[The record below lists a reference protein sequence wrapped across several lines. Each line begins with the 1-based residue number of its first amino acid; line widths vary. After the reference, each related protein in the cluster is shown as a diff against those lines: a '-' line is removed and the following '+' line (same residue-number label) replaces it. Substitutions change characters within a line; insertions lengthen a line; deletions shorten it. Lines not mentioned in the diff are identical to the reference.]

1 MKIFILHLTDMH
13 FNKAENWISD
23 KVNSIKD
30 ALKSDYLNVDKSYF
44 ILSGDISNS
53 GQKEEF
59 AEATTFLK
67 QIYIALRG
75 VNPNVKIGMVNSP
88 GNHDCNFKKDNQ
100 IRKVSLVKMDYK
112 TIGVEDFSVID
123 SCISIQSDFWDY
135 YRQFT
140 TVPESK
146 LFYQL
151 KDSIGNKKICINC
164 YNTAWMSRI
173 DEISGSLFYPVKLID
188 NNLNNSDADLNISV
202 FHHPIGWFSP
212 TTETNN
218 RREFQDHLE
227 RVSNILIYGH
237 EHEDE
242 QKKVTDIHLQKETIY
257 ISGETLQDHSKKN
270 VSGFQTIIIDMDQ
283 QEAIITNYLWHETY
297 YKQKKKENFKLIPSS
312 VNHKSF
318 KIKPDFF
325 ENINKISI
333 PLQFEKVG
341 NIRLS
346 DIFIYP
352 DLERIKNDYKKL
364 DDFIDSEELL
374 ENEKLKDCI
383 VEGENQSGKTSLLKM
398 LFKRFYEKGY
408 YPLYVDGAEIN
419 KPDVY
424 NVLEKTFK
432 SQYQDNLSFE
442 QYLQLD
448 NFKKVILIDNIQK
461 AKFNIPTTI
470 KFIKETKPLFDRMIV
485 TIGSIYG
492 YLSSL
497 ESEFPDTNLFT
508 LKPLGYVKRNDLI
521 ELYHKIQESSF
532 TSNDQMLLE
541 KVKFSFSQVELVL
554 GNKLMPSF
562 PVFIL
567 SILQSLSY
575 AKPIDLEQTS
585 YGYCYQ
591 SLIHIAL
598 ATKAKVINE
607 EIDSYF
613 NFLTEF
619 SYALYEKQQKIFSDS
634 EFSKFYDRYSSK
646 FITPPIEKIKEAL
659 INSNIVVFE
668 DESYRFSY
676 KYIFYFL
683 VAKKI
688 SDIIG
693 AEKGKEIILQLCNNL
708 QREKNA
714 NILVF
719 IAHHSKDNFLIESA
733 TFSSMVTFE
742 DIEAITLEKNDKFYQ
757 LIKGISEEVSSEVID
772 ANKNPKEERK
782 EDLLKK
788 DHIERENDINKANAN
803 QNVEDEEDIEIQ
815 GQLITFYQAFR
826 SIEIV
831 GQIIKNRKG
840 SLEKGT
846 LITMITELYQ
856 TGFRS
861 ISYFGETLSDAKEAI
876 SEALLNNTED
886 GDTRPMIEKRI
897 NDYFQFIT
905 LQACLGVFTKMI
917 HSVGNKDLRNLF
929 DEVAEKI
936 DTPAAKIL
944 TFSIKSYYDR
954 MSVRELQKLAEEF
967 QNNRVALKIL
977 KARVRAYI
985 YNNYI
990 DYKSKQRI
998 ASALKMDITPLRK
1011 QIS

>member
-1 MKIFILHLTDMH
+1 MH
-13 FNKAENWISD
+13 FNKSENWISD
-23 KVNSIKD
+23 KINSIKD
-30 ALKSDYLNVDKSYF
+30 AIKSNYINIDKAYF
-44 ILSGDISNS
+44 ILTGDISNT

-59 AEATTFLK
+59 AEATVFLK
-67 QIYIALRG
+67 YLYIALKE
-75 VNPNVKIGMVNSP
+75 VNPEVKIGMINTP
-88 GNHDCNFKKDNQ
+88 GNHDCNFDKDNQ
-100 IRKVSLVKMDYK
+100 IRKVSLAKMDYR
-112 TIGVEDFSVID
+112 TIGDKDLSVID
-123 SCISIQSDFWDY
+123 SCISIQNDFWDY
-135 YRQFT
+135 YKQFT
-140 TVPESK
+140 TIPESK

-151 KDSIGNKKICINC
+151 KDSIKNKKICINC
-164 YNTAWMSRI
+164 YNTAWMSQI
-173 DEISGSLFYPVKLID
+173 NETPGTLFFPVKLID
-188 NNLNNSDADLNISV
+188 NRINISDADLNISV
-202 FHHPIGWFSP
+202 FHHPIEWFNP

-218 RREFQDHLE
+218 RKEFQDHLE
-227 RVSNILIYGH
+227 SVSNILVYGH

-242 QKKVTDIHLQKETIY
+242 QKKVTDIHLNKETIY
-257 ISGETLQDHSKKN
+257 ISGEALQDHSKKKS
-270 VSGFQTIIIDMDQ
+270 SGFQTIIIDLEQ
-283 QEAIITNYLWHETY
+283 QEAIITNYLWQETY
-297 YKQKKKENFKLIPSS
+297 FMAKKKENLKLLQSS

-318 KIKPDFF
+318 QIKPDFF

-346 DIFIYP
+346 DIFIFP

-383 VEGENQSGKTSLLKM
+383 IEGENQSGKTSLLKM

-408 YPLYVDGAEIN
+408 YPLYVDGAEII
-419 KPDVY
+419 KVDVHS
-424 NVLEKTFK
+424 VLEKAFK
-432 SQYQDNLSFE
+432 AQYNDNLSFE

-448 NFKKVILIDNIQK
+448 NYKKVILIDNIQK
-461 AKFNIPTTI
+461 AKFNVPSTI
-470 KFIKETKPLFDRMIV
+470 QFIKETKPLFDRMIV

-508 LKPLGYVKRNDLI
+508 LKPLGYVKRNNLI
-521 ELYHKIQESSF
+521 ELYHKVQESSF
-532 TSNDQMLLE
+532 TSNDQVLLD
-541 KVKFSFSQVELVL
+541 KVKFSFNQVELVL

-562 PVFIL
+562 PIFIL

-575 AKPIDLEQTS
+575 AKSIDLEQTS

-598 ATKAKVINE
+598 ATKAKVVNE

-613 NFLTEF
+613 NFLTELA
-619 SYALYEKQQKIFSDS
+619 YALYEKQQKLFSEAELS
-634 EFSKFYDRYSSK
+634 IFYDNYSSK
-646 FITPPIEKIKEAL
+646 FITPSIDKIKEAL

-688 SDIIG
+688 ADIIG
-693 AEKGKEIILQLCNNL
+693 TAKGREIILQLCNNL

-742 DIEAITLEKNDKFYQ
+742 DTNAITLEKNDKFYQ
-757 LIKGISEEVSSEVID
+757 LIKGISEEVSREVID

-782 EDLLKK
+782 EVLSAK
-788 DHIERENDINKANAN
+788 DQIERENDINKANSN
-803 QNVEDEEDIEIQ
+803 QIIEDDDDTEIQ
-815 GQLITFYQAFR
+815 EQLITFYQAFR

-840 SLEKGT
+840 SLEKGA
-846 LITMITELYQ
+846 LVSMITELYQ

-861 ISYFGETLSDAKEAI
+861 ISYFGETLLEAKEAI
-876 SEALLNNTED
+876 TEGLLNNTEN

-897 NDYFQFIT
+897 NEYFQFIT
-905 LQACLGVFTKMI
+905 LQACLGVFSKMI
-917 HSVGNKDLRNLF
+917 HSVGNKDLKKLF
-929 DEVAEKI
+929 DEVADKI
-936 DTPAAKIL
+936 NTPAAKIL
-944 TFSIKSYYDR
+944 TFSIKTYYDR
-954 MSVRELQKLAEEF
+954 MSVRELQQLADEF

-977 KARVRAYI
+977 KARVRAYM

-990 DYKSKQRI
+990 DYKGKQKI
-998 ASALKMDITPLRK
+998 AAALKMDISPLRK
-1011 QIS
+1011 N

>member
-1 MKIFILHLTDMH
+1 MH
-13 FNKAENWISD
+13 FNNADNWISD
-23 KVNSIKD
+23 KVDSIKN
-30 ALKSDYLNVDKSYF
+30 AIKSDYASVDKAYF
-44 ILSGDISNS
+44 ILSGDTSNS
-53 GQKEEF
+53 GKKEEF

-67 QIYIALRG
+67 KIHIALNGIKPDVR
-75 VNPNVKIGMVNSP
+75 IGMINTP
-88 GNHDCNFKKDNQ
+88 GNHDCNFQIDNQ
-100 IRKVSLVKMDYK
+100 IRKNSLVKMDYK
-112 TIGVEDFSVID
+112 TLGDKDVSVID
-123 SCISIQSDFWDY
+123 SCISIQNDFWNFY
-135 YRQFT
+135 KQFT
-140 TVPESK
+140 TVPENK

-151 KDSIGNKKICINC
+151 KDSLGNKKICINC
-164 YNTAWMSRI
+164 YNTAWMSQI
-173 DEISGSLFYPVKLID
+173 EETPGSLFFPVKRVD
-188 NNLNNSDADLNISV
+188 HNLNNSDFDLNISV
-202 FHHPIGWFSP
+202 FHHPISWFSP
-212 TTETNN
+212 TTEINN
-218 RREFQDHLE
+218 RKEFQDHLE
-227 RVSNILIYGH
+227 NVSNILIYGH
-237 EHEDE
+237 EHEVE
-242 QKKVTDIHLQKETIY
+242 QKKITDIHLQKETIY
-257 ISGETLQDHSKKN
+257 ISGESLQDHSNKKL
-270 VSGFQTIIIDMDQ
+270 SGFQTIIIDLEQ
-283 QEAIITNYLWHETY
+283 NEAITTNYLWSETNY
-297 YKQKKKENFKLIPSS
+297 LPKKKENLKLIQSS

-318 KIKPDFF
+318 QIKPEFF
-325 ENINKISI
+325 ESINKISI

-346 DIFIYP
+346 DIFIFP

-374 ENEKLKDCI
+374 DNENFKDCI
-383 VEGENQSGKTSLLKM
+383 LEGENQSGKTSLLKM
-398 LFKRFYEKGY
+398 LYRRFYEKGY
-408 YPLYVDGAEIN
+408 YPLYLDGADIN
-419 KPDVY
+419 KPDVH
-424 NVLEKTFK
+424 NLLEKAFK
-432 SQYQDNLSFE
+432 NQYRDNLSFE

-448 NFKKVILIDNIQK
+448 NYKKVILVDNIQK

-470 KFIKETKPLFDRMIV
+470 QFIKETKPLFDRIII

-492 YLSSL
+492 YLSAL

-508 LKPLGYVKRNDLI
+508 IKPLGYVKRNDLI

-532 TSNDQMLLE
+532 TINDQILLD

-562 PVFIL
+562 PVFVL
-567 SILQSLSY
+567 SILQTLSY

-607 EIDSYF
+607 EIDAYF

-619 SYALYEKQQKIFSDS
+619 SYELYEKQQKIFSDS
-634 EFSKFYDRYSSK
+634 EFSKFYDHYSSK
-646 FITPPIEKIKEAL
+646 FITPPLEKMKEAL
-659 INSNIVVFE
+659 INSNIIVFE

-683 VAKKI
+683 VAKKV
-688 SDIIG
+688 SDIISTK
-693 AEKGKEIILQLCNNL
+693 KGKEIVIQLCNNL

-757 LIKGISEEVSSEVID
+757 LIKGIAEEVSNEVID
-772 ANKNPKEERK
+772 ANKNPNEERK
-782 EDLLKK
+782 EALSERDQLQREKDLKK
-788 DHIERENDINKANAN
+788 ANSDKNK
-803 QNVEDEEDIEIQ
+803 EDDEDTEIQ
-815 GQLITFYQAFR
+815 EELVTFYQAFR

-840 SLEKGT
+840 SLEKDS
-846 LITMITELYQ
+846 LVSMITELYQ

-861 ISYFGETLSDAKEAI
+861 ISYFGGTLLEAKEAI
-876 SEALLNNTED
+876 IEGLLNNTED
-886 GDTRPMIEKRI
+886 GETRPMIEKRI

-905 LQACLGVFTKMI
+905 LQACLGVFSKMI
-917 HSVGNKDLRNLF
+917 HSVGNKDLKKLF

-944 TFSIKSYYDR
+944 TFSIKTYYDR
-954 MSVRELQKLAEEF
+954 MSVRELQKLADEF

-977 KARVRAYI
+977 KARVRAYL

-998 ASALKMDITPLRK
+998 ASSLKMDITPLRK
-1011 QIS
+1011 